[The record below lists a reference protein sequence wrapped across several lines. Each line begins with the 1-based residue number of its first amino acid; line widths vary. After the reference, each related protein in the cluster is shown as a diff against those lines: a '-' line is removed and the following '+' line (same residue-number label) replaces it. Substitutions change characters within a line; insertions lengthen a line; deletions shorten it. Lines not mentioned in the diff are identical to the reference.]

1 MVLTK
6 GISMN
11 KQWIGSFFCV
21 HILWLSLLIL
31 ISGCSGTAKIETGD
45 GDRIAIIGN
54 GLGDRMQHDG
64 WLESYLHAAN
74 PDHELVIRNLS
85 FTGDQVHHRPRAHPE
100 FGDSDHHLNNVNAN
114 TIFAFFGYNESFDNR
129 PEEFKAHLRVWI
141 EHTQNQR
148 YDGVSVPK
156 IVLFSPIAHENL
168 DDPNL
173 PDGEENN
180 LRLELY
186 TDAMEEVAGE
196 MGIPFVDL
204 FRESNRL
211 YKRSDESL
219 TINGIHLTE
228 YGNKLIAEYIIYEL
242 FGKDPRHL
250 ADVAEGVREAVL
262 DKNWHWFNRYRATSG
277 NDVWG
282 SRAELHGNRE
292 TLQHE
297 LVMLDV
303 MTANR
308 DQVIWSKLM
317 GEDAQPDDSN
327 VPPTKEVVTNFT
339 GNPVYLGG
347 EEAIEKMTPEEGLEV
362 NLFASEEMFPELINP
377 VQMQVDSKGRIWVAA
392 WSTYPKWEPM
402 GEMSD
407 RLLILEDTDGDGVAD
422 KSATFAQIH
431 NPTGFEFWNGGVIVV
446 SAPDILFLKDTTG
459 DDKADVQIRLMGAI
473 DSADTHHTANNVIYG
488 PDGWIYYQRG
498 VFHLNNV
505 ETPWRKNVE
514 SNISGLYRFNPR
526 TFEFEFVVEN
536 IYNPHGISFDKWGNL
551 FITDGTMGTAHQV
564 YLDGNRFEKRPLL
577 DHTVRP
583 VPGNQVLSSSHFPE
597 QYRDNFL
604 IYNVIGFLG
613 IKRYDMDIKNGMVWG
628 KDAGDLI
635 YSDDPNFR
643 PTHGV
648 LGNDGALYISDWHN
662 AIIGH
667 MQHNL
672 RDPMRDNTH
681 GRIYRITA
689 KDRPLM
695 DPVSIHEE
703 SINHLLDLLK
713 HPDNGI
719 RHRARVELSAR
730 DTDDVMSTL
739 SGWIEQ
745 FDPNQPDDA
754 HPLLE
759 GLWVHQQHNVVNDSL
774 LGLLLESPDPN
785 ARIAAEKVRWFWHE
799 RNPELM
805 ADNLMHV
812 IQTPAED
819 SFERTGLELDLS
831 DEPIANLSIRAVIE
845 QMRFDVATFTVR
857 SNQPVKLNFENPDFM
872 PHNMIIT
879 EPDRADEVYQMAIDL
894 GGEGFELHFVPDSPH
909 ILQSTRLLRHN
920 EEQLLTFDAPTEPGL
935 YPFICSFPGH
945 GELMRGVM
953 EVVE

>member
-1 MVLTK
+1 
-6 GISMN
+6 
-11 KQWIGSFFCV
+11 
-21 HILWLSLLIL
+21 
-31 ISGCSGTAKIETGD
+31 
-45 GDRIAIIGN
+45 
-54 GLGDRMQHDG
+54 MQHDG

-74 PDHELVIRNLS
+74 PDHELVIRNLG
-85 FTGDQVHHRPRAHPE
+85 FTGDQVHHRPRAHPD
-100 FGDSDHHLNNVNAN
+100 FGDSDYHLKNVKAN
-114 TIFAFFGYNESFDNR
+114 VIFAFFGYNESFDDR
-129 PEEFKAHLRVWI
+129 PEEFKAHLQVWI
-141 EHTQNQR
+141 EHTQSQI
-148 YDGVSVPK
+148 YDDVSTPK
-156 IVLFSPIAHENL
+156 IVLFSPISHEDLN
-168 DDPNL
+168 DPNL
-173 PDGEENN
+173 PTGEENN
-180 LRLELY
+180 LRLLAY
-186 TDAMEEVAGE
+186 TGAMQEVADD

-204 FRESNRL
+204 FRESARL
-211 YKRSDESL
+211 YERSNEPL
-219 TINGIHLTE
+219 TINGVHLNE
-228 YGNKLIAEYIIYEL
+228 FGNKLIAEYIIYEL

-250 ADVAEGVREAVL
+250 ADRAEGVREAVL

-282 SRAELHGNRE
+282 GRAELHGNRE

-297 LVMLDV
+297 LLMLDV
-303 MTANR
+303 MTSNR
-308 DQVIWSKLM
+308 DQVIWSRIKE
-317 GEDAQPDDSN
+317 GDAQPDDSN
-327 VPPTKEVVTNFT
+327 VPPAQEVITNYT

-347 EEAIEKMTPEEGLEV
+347 EEGIEKMTLEEGLEV

-407 RLLILEDTDGDGVAD
+407 RLMILEDTNGDGVAD
-422 KSATFAQIH
+422 KSTTFAQIH

-526 TFEFEFVVEN
+526 TFEFDFVVEN

-551 FITDGTMGTAHQV
+551 FITDGTMGNAHQV

-597 QYRDNFL
+597 KFRDNFM
-604 IYNVIGFLG
+604 IFNVIGFLG
-613 IKRYDMDIKNGMVWG
+613 IKRYDLEINDGQVWG
-628 KDAGDLI
+628 TEAGDLI

-643 PTHGV
+643 PTDGV
-648 LGNDGALYISDWHN
+648 IGNDGALYISDWHN

-672 RDPMRDNTH
+672 RDPMRDNSH

-695 DPVSIHEE
+695 DPVSIDGE
-703 SINHLLDLLK
+703 SIDHLLELLK

-719 RHRARVELSAR
+719 RHRARVELSGR
-730 DTDDVMSTL
+730 DTDEVMDRL
-739 SGWIEQ
+739 SLWLEQ
-745 FDPNQPDDA
+745 FDEDRPEHAQ
-754 HPLLE
+754 PLLE
-759 GLWVHQQHNVVNDSL
+759 GLWLHQQHNVVNDSL
-774 LGLLLESPDPN
+774 LEQLLNSPEPN
-785 ARIAAEKVRWFWHE
+785 ARYAAEKVNWFWNE
-799 RNPELM
+799 RDPQLV
-805 ADNLMHV
+805 ADHLMHV

-819 SFERTGLELDLS
+819 SFDRTGLELDLS
-831 DEPIANLSIRAVIE
+831 DDAIAILSIRAVIE
-845 QMRFDVATFTVR
+845 QMRFDVVRFTVR
-857 SNQPVKLNFENPDFM
+857 TGQSVRLNVENPDFM
-872 PHNMIIT
+872 PHNLIIT
-879 EPDRADEVYQMAIDL
+879 EPDRVDEVYQMAMDL
-894 GGEGFELHFVPDSPH
+894 GGEGFELHFVPDSPYVLH
-909 ILQSTRLLRHN
+909 STRLLRHN
-920 EEQLLTFDAPTEPGL
+920 EEQLLLFDAPTEPGS
-935 YPFICSFPGH
+935 YPFVCSFPGH

>member
-1 MVLTK
+1 MK
-6 GISMN
+6 KN
-11 KQWIGSFFCV
+11 RIGSV
-21 HILWLSLLIL
+21 LLVLISTIVLSLIT
-31 ISGCSGTAKIETGD
+31 ISCSRTSTLESAP

-54 GLGDRMQHDG
+54 GLADRMQHDG

-74 PDHELVIRNLS
+74 PDHELIIRNLA

-114 TIFAFFGYNESFDNR
+114 IIFAFFGYNESFDDR

-141 EHTQNQR
+141 EHTLTQK
-148 YDGVSVPK
+148 YDSVSTPE
-156 IVLFSPIAHENL
+156 IVLFSPISHEDLN
-168 DDPNL
+168 DPNL

-180 LRLELY
+180 RRLEAY
-186 TDAMEEVAGE
+186 TDAMEEVATD
-196 MGIPFVDL
+196 MGIVFADL
-204 FRESNRL
+204 FRESARL
-211 YKRSDESL
+211 YSRSEEPL
-219 TINGIHLTE
+219 TINGVHLNE
-228 YGNKLIAEYIIYEL
+228 YGNKLIAEYIVYKL
-242 FGKDPRHL
+242 YGKDPRHL
-250 ADVAEGVREAVL
+250 AEQAENVREAVL

-297 LVMLDV
+297 LLMLDV
-303 MTANR
+303 MTSNR
-308 DQVIWSKLM
+308 DSVIWSQLQ
-317 GEDAQPDDSN
+317 GENAQPDDSN
-327 VPPTKEVVTNFT
+327 VPPAKEVTTNFT
-339 GNPVYLGG
+339 GNSVYLGG
-347 EEAIEKMTPEEGLEV
+347 EEAIQKMTLEEGLEV

-402 GEMSD
+402 GKMSD
-407 RLLILEDTDGDGVAD
+407 RLMILEDTNGDGVAD
-422 KSATFAQIH
+422 KSTTFAQIH

-505 ETPWRKNVE
+505 ETPWRKNIE

-583 VPGNQVLSSSHFPE
+583 VPGNQVLSGSHFPE

-604 IYNVIGFLG
+604 IFNVIGFLG
-613 IKRYDMDIKNGMVWG
+613 IKRYNLEITDGKVWG
-628 KDAGDLI
+628 TEAGDLI

-643 PTHGV
+643 PTDGEV
-648 LGNDGALYISDWHN
+648 GNDGALYVSDWHN

-672 RDPMRDNTH
+672 RDPMRDKSH

-695 DPVSIHEE
+695 EPVSIDDE
-703 SINHLLDLLK
+703 SIDHLLDLLK

-719 RHRARVELSAR
+719 RQRVRIELSAR
-730 DTDDVMSTL
+730 DTDDVMDRL
-739 SGWIEQ
+739 AIWLEQ
-745 FDPNQPDDA
+745 FDPILPEHA

-759 GLWVHQQHNVVNDSL
+759 GLWLHQQHNVVNDT
-774 LGLLLESPDPN
+774 LLEQLLQSPEPN
-785 ARIAAEKVRWFWHE
+785 ARVAAEKVRWFWEE
-799 RNPELM
+799 RDPQLV
-805 ADNLMHV
+805 ADHLMHV

-819 SFERTGLELDLS
+819 SFDRTGLELDLS
-831 DEPIANLSIRAVIE
+831 DDAVAILSIRAVVE
-845 QMRFDVATFTVR
+845 QMRFDVVKFTVR
-857 SNQPVKLNFENPDFM
+857 SDQPVRLNVENPDFM
-872 PHNMIIT
+872 PHNLIIA
-879 EPDRADEVYQMAIDL
+879 EQDKADEVYQMAIDL
-894 GGEGFELHFVPDSPH
+894 GGDGFELHFVPDSPDVLH
-909 ILQSTRLLRHN
+909 ATQLLRHN
-920 EEQLLTFDAPTEPGL
+920 EEQLLLFDAPSKPGS
-935 YPFICSFPGH
+935 YPFLCSFPGH